1 MYPLNSQTLVQKLYL
16 KILINKVKFKHSLMN
31 NNYTNQDM
39 TAVRNLLKNRNIILT
54 QSKKAEEF
62 EKKWSKWLK
71 VKYSTFV
78 NSGSSANYISI
89 SLLKIINKNKTKN
102 EIIVP
107 SLTWVSDVNSVIM
120 NGFKPVFVDI
130 NLSNLSMN
138 TKEVLKKINNK
149 TLAVFITHAQGFNGL
164 NDELINKL
172 KQKKIHLIEDV
183 CESHGAKF
191 KNKKLGTYGLISNFS
206 FYYAHHMTTIEGG
219 MICTNNKK
227 IYELSKIL
235 RSHGMVREA
244 KNKKYEKKFINK
256 YKDLSSQFIFLYST
270 LNFRNNEIAATFGIN
285 QLKNLDKNNQLRTKN
300 FLLFLKNLD
309 PKKYWINYDIHG
321 SCNYAFPIIL
331 KTKNLKKRDY
341 FEKQL
346 FKNNIEFRRGNAG
359 GGNQLRQP
367 YLKDIIKLKNF
378 KAFKNV
384 ELVHFFGYYIGNYPE
399 LKRKKILK
407 ITQILNN
414 ITF

>member
-1 MYPLNSQTLVQKLYL
+1 
-16 KILINKVKFKHSLMN
+16 MN
-31 NNYTNQDM
+31 NNYTKQDM
-39 TAVRNLLKNRNIILT
+39 TAVRNLLKNRNIVLT
-54 QSKKAEEF
+54 QSKKVEEF

-89 SLLKIINKNKTKN
+89 SLLKVINKNKTKN

-227 IYELSKIL
+227 IYELSKIF

-244 KNKKYEKKFINK
+244 KNKKYEKKLINK
-256 YKDLSSQFIFLYST
+256 YKDLSPQFIFLYST

-285 QLKNLDKNNQLRTKN
+285 QLKNLDKNNQFRTKN

-309 PKKYWINYDIHG
+309 SKKYWINYDIHG

-378 KAFKNV
+378 KEFKNV

-399 LKRKKILK
+399 LKREKILK

>member
-1 MYPLNSQTLVQKLYL
+1 
-16 KILINKVKFKHSLMN
+16 MN

-39 TAVRNLLKNRNIILT
+39 TAVRNLLKNRNIVLT
-54 QSKKAEEF
+54 QSKKVEEF

-164 NDELINKL
+164 SDELINKL

-244 KNKKYEKKFINK
+244 KNKKYEKKLINK
-256 YKDLSSQFIFLYST
+256 YKDLSPQFIFLYST

-285 QLKNLDKNNQLRTKN
+285 QLKNLDKNNHLRTKN

-367 YLKDIIKLKNF
+367 YLKNIIKLKNF
-378 KAFKNV
+378 KEFKNV

-399 LKRKKILK
+399 LKREKILK

>member
-1 MYPLNSQTLVQKLYL
+1 
-16 KILINKVKFKHSLMN
+16 MN
-31 NNYTNQDM
+31 NNYTNKDM
-39 TAVRNLLKNRNIILT
+39 TVVRNLLKNRNIVLT
-54 QSKKAEEF
+54 QSKKVEEF

-89 SLLKIINKNKTKN
+89 SLLKVINKNKKKN

-164 NDELINKL
+164 NDELISKL

-244 KNKKYEKKFINK
+244 KNKKYEKKLINK
-256 YKDLSSQFIFLYST
+256 YKDLSPQFIFLYST

-300 FLLFLKNLD
+300 FLLFLKNLN

-378 KAFKNV
+378 KEFKNV
-384 ELVHFFGYYIGNYPE
+384 EHVHFFGYYIGNYPE
-399 LKRKKILK
+399 LKREKTLK